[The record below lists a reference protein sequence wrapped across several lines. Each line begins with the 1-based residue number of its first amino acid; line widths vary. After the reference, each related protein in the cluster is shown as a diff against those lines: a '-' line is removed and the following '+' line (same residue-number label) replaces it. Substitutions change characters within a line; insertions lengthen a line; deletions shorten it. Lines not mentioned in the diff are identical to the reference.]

1 MIAAESNAMTVD
13 GLTQLIPHSL
23 TLQQQQQ
30 QEYAVSGTG
39 PASMPWAIR
48 QGLMHASYP
57 PPSIEVRQQSKFC
70 LITQNNNEI
79 L

>member
-13 GLTQLIPHSL
+13 GITQLMPHSL
-23 TLQQQQQ
+23 SLQQQQQ
-30 QEYAVSGTG
+30 QQQDFAMSGTG

-57 PPSIEVRQQSKFC
+57 PPSIEVKKSPRPHYSTKF
-70 LITQNNNEI
+70 
-79 L
+79 